1 VNTLFWHSQCLPEIN
16 SKIFTLLKTILPLPA
31 LDIWPLDT
39 KGNLIMT
46 TEATQSYAKNSV
58 LTEYQRDPEQE
69 KALANNPED
78 TILLLLEGAIHKGA
92 LAIACHNSRGF
103 TEKGFHLG
111 RMTSIIDALR
121 DRLDFKFNIAY
132 DLETLYYYIDQ
143 CLQASVHETGT
154 EQLEAAIQILNEIQE
169 AWVISMQDAEKMT
182 A

>member
-1 VNTLFWHSQCLPEIN
+1 
-16 SKIFTLLKTILPLPA
+16 
-31 LDIWPLDT
+31 
-39 KGNLIMT
+39 MT
-46 TEATQSYAKNSV
+46 TEAMQSYAQNSV

-92 LAIACHNSRGF
+92 LAIACHNSRSF

-169 AWVISMQDAEKMT
+169 LGLSQCKMPRNDSLVNRYCHSFIPLSIPLQSVVFKYIQT
-182 A
+182 CKRLFLQNLLKY